1 MDFTD
6 YLLFKA
12 IGLCVLFGVVNF
24 VYTLVTGK
32 SIAEARHDKQQ
43 GRQSPTEH

>member
-1 MDFTD
+1 MNFTD

-12 IGLCVLFGVVNF
+12 IALCVLFGVVNF

-32 SIAEARHDKQQ
+32 SIAEARHDKRQA
-43 GRQSPTEH
+43 RQSPGEN